1 MWKHEATIRIRRRI
15 ERKLSAERNF
25 VKKVWRPSRG
35 ARVSLLTSLLV
46 ILGCGLAFS
55 QEPIHVAV
63 NLVNVAFSM
72 RDSRGALVESLAKED
87 LEIFEDAVPQKIS
100 FFARSTDVPL
110 TLGLI
115 VDVSGSQDHFTK
127 QHEQDLEVFLK
138 EVLGPKDRAFL
149 VTFGNHIR
157 LISDFSPSGAEIIER
172 MKEYKGKDKGKD
184 KKKRVEFP
192 ELGPTENRDLGTAFY
207 DSIYYSVTEKLAR
220 ENGRRALLL
229 FSDGEDNS
237 SSHDMMSTIEKA
249 QAENVVVYAIRYTEK
264 EHGKLTARNKYG
276 TSVMDRI
283 AKETGGAHIDA
294 EVTDPHTYFRQI
306 AGELRTSYEL
316 GYYPTNSG
324 KDETFRKIVIRP
336 KQAGVKVRT
345 KTGYFSR

>member
-1 MWKHEATIRIRRRI
+1 VKTSG
-15 ERKLSAERNF
+15 RK
-25 VKKVWRPSRG
+25 VGG
-35 ARVSLLTSLLV
+35 AGAFLCSSLLV
-46 ILGCGLAFS
+46 MLGGGLAFS

-63 NLVNVAFSM
+63 NLVNVAFSV
-72 RDSRGALVESLAKED
+72 RDGRGSLVESLTKED
-87 LEIFEDAVPQKIS
+87 VEVFEDAAPQKIS

-138 EVLGPKDRAFL
+138 EVLGPRDRAFL

-157 LISDFSPSGAEIIER
+157 LISDFSASGAEIIER
-172 MKEYKGKDKGKD
+172 MKEYKDGNKGKH
-184 KKKRVEFP
+184 KGKSAEFP
-192 ELGPTENRDLGTAFY
+192 ELGPRESRDLGTAFY

-237 SSHDMMSTIEKA
+237 SSHDMMTAIEEA
-249 QAENVVVYAIRYTEK
+249 QANNVLVYTIRYTDTK
-264 EHGKLTARNKYG
+264 KSGDLTARNRYG
-276 TSVMDRI
+276 IRVMDRI

-294 EVTDPHTYFRQI
+294 KTTDPEVYFQQI
-306 AGELRTSYEL
+306 AEELRTSYEL
-316 GYYPTNSG
+316 AYYRANG
-324 KDETFRKIVIRP
+324 KKDESFRKIVVRP
-336 KQAGVKVRT
+336 KQEGLKVRM
-345 KTGYFSR
+345 KTGYFAH

>member
-1 MWKHEATIRIRRRI
+1 LEKH
-15 ERKLSAERNF
+15 S
-25 VKKVWRPSRG
+25 VKRSGQRSSGQCAYLV
-35 ARVSLLTSLLV
+35 TSLLI
-46 ILGCGLAFS
+46 ILGCGLAVA
-55 QEPIHVAV
+55 QEPIRVAV
-63 NLVNVAFSM
+63 NLVNVAFSV
-72 RDSRGALVESLAKED
+72 RDARGALVDNLTKDDVEV
-87 LEIFEDAVPQKIS
+87 FEDAVPQKIS
-100 FFARSTDVPL
+100 FFAKSTDVPL

-115 VDVSGSQDHFTK
+115 VDVSGSQEHFSK
-127 QHEQDLEVFLK
+127 QHEQDLQVFLK

-157 LISDFSPSGAEIIER
+157 LISDFSQSGPEIIER
-172 MKEYKGKDKGKD
+172 MMDYQGRDKGKGKDKRKH
-184 KKKRVEFP
+184 VVFP
-192 ELGPTENRDLGTAFY
+192 ELGPAESRDLGTAFY

-237 SSHDMMSTIEKA
+237 SSHDMMSTIETA
-249 QAENVVVYAIRYTEK
+249 QAENVVVFAIRYTEK

-294 EVTDPHTYFRQI
+294 EITDPHTYFRQI
-306 AGELRTSYEL
+306 AEELRTSYEL
-316 GYYPTNSG
+316 AYYPTNTD
-324 KDETFRKIVIRP
+324 KDDAFRKIVIRT
-336 KQAGVKVRT
+336 KQAGIKVRT